1 MHRSIRVRITGV
13 AAIAVTIVLVV
24 TAFALLASQRRVL
37 TSNLDE
43 ALRTHA
49 TEISSSVSPA
59 GAPAVLRPWV
69 DDDAIAQIVTA
80 DGIVLGATANF
91 AGAPA
96 LPSPPIATTD
106 QVRTAGL
113 LPDEPDYRIASVRR
127 DDLVVHVAAP
137 LDDIDESIAALRRG
151 LMVAIPAVTVSLSL
165 LIWLLVGRTLRPV
178 EAIRREVA
186 DITGHNLNRRVTM
199 PASHDEVERLARTM
213 NAMLDRL
220 EDSAE
225 RQRQFVGDAS
235 HELRSPLTR
244 IRSELEVD
252 LSHPAGADLAATHR
266 SVLDE
271 TEHLQRLVDDLLVLA
286 RHDPGSPSRPATAVD
301 LDDIVL
307 REAGRIADR
316 CTVPI
321 DVSGVSAAQVVGDPH
336 ALTRVVRNLTE
347 NAVRHARSQV
357 TIRLGERGSVATL
370 TVTDDGPGIPAEF
383 HDHVFERFTRTDQ
396 ARSADVGGTGLG
408 LAITRAIVDR
418 HGGTVRIDAHHSPG
432 ACFVVELATVEA
444 TPRR

>member
-1 MHRSIRVRITGV
+1 MYRSIRVRITGI
-13 AAIAVTIVLVV
+13 AAIVVTIVLVV
-24 TAFALLASQRRVL
+24 TAFALLASQRKVL

-49 TEISSSVSPA
+49 SAIAESASTA
-59 GAPAVLRPWV
+59 GVPTVMRPWV
-69 DDDAIAQIVTA
+69 DDDAIAQIATD
-80 DGIVLGATANF
+80 DGTVLGATANF
-91 AGAPA
+91 TDALA
-96 LPSPPIATTD
+96 LPPPPDDTID
-106 QVRTAGL
+106 HVRTERL
-113 LPDEPDYRIASVRR
+113 IPDEPAYRIASVRHDR
-127 DDLVVHVAAP
+127 LVVHVAAP

-151 LMVAIPAVTVSLSL
+151 LMVAIPAVTAALTV
-165 LIWLLVGRTLRPV
+165 LIWWLVGRTLRPV

-186 DITGHNLNRRVTM
+186 DITGSSLNRRVTA
-199 PASHDEVERLARTM
+199 PESHDEVERLARTM
-213 NAMLDRL
+213 NAMLDRI

-225 RQRQFVGDAS
+225 RQRRFIGDAS

-252 LSHPAGADLAATHR
+252 LSHPTGADLAATHR

-286 RHDPGSPSRPATAVD
+286 RDDPGAPGRAPTAVD

-307 REAGRIADR
+307 REAARIADGSV
-316 CTVPI
+316 VPI
-321 DVSGVSAAQVVGDPH
+321 DVSGVSAAQVAGDPH

-357 TIRLGERGSVATL
+357 TIRLGEHGAVATL

-383 HDHVFERFTRTDQ
+383 HEQVFERFTRTDA

-408 LAITRAIVDR
+408 LAITRAIVHR
-418 HGGTVRIDAHHSPG
+418 HGGTVRIDANHSPG
-432 ACFVVELATVEA
+432 ANFVVDLPVAG
-444 TPRR
+444 R